1 MGGDRGQGLV
11 RALAP
16 SVLGLTGLAT
26 ALLAVAFG
34 HGDGTVAHLG
44 LYLLLASIVL
54 AASIVLVNRP
64 KLLVPP
70 PLRDERGALS
80 RRGPPRRS

>member
-1 MGGDRGQGLV
+1 MWGDRVGRGLV

-16 SVLGLTGLAT
+16 SVLGLTGLAV

-34 HGDGTVAHLG
+34 HGDGTVAHVG

-54 AASIVLVNRP
+54 VNRP
-64 KLLVPP
+64 KVLVPP
-70 PLRDERGALS
+70 SLRDEGGALS
-80 RRGPPRRS
+80 RRRPPRRS